1 MNNVIIKTDKLCK
14 SFSNGGNQIHVLKN
28 MHLEINEGDFTI
40 IMGSSGSG
48 KSTLLYALSG
58 MDKPTLGK
66 VLFRDTDI
74 TTLNNDQLAI
84 FRRKNCGFLFQ
95 SIYLLGNMS
104 VLDNVLTSGL
114 LISKNKRKIVAKA
127 KELLQQVGLK
137 EEVWGKFPNQIS
149 GGEAQRAGI
158 VRALINEPT
167 IVFADEPT
175 GALNSSASTEVLNT
189 LTKVNENN
197 QSIVMVTHDIKTAL
211 RGNRIIYIRDGAACG
226 ELKLPFY
233 KNENVDARR
242 EKVQRFLEEMGW

>member
-158 VRALINEPT
+158 VRALINEP
-167 IVFADEPT
+167 IIIFADEPT

-233 KNENVDARR
+233 KNENVDVRR

>member
-28 MHLEINEGDFTI
+28 MNLEINEGDFTI

-66 VLFRDTDI
+66 VSFRDTDI

-114 LISKNKRKIVAKA
+114 LISKNKRKIVTKA

-226 ELKLPFY
+226 ELRLPFY
-233 KNENVDARR
+233 ESENIEDRR

>member
-1 MNNVIIKTDKLCK
+1 
-14 SFSNGGNQIHVLKN
+14 
-28 MHLEINEGDFTI
+28 
-40 IMGSSGSG
+40 
-48 KSTLLYALSG
+48 
-58 MDKPTLGK
+58 
-66 VLFRDTDI
+66 
-74 TTLNNDQLAI
+74 
-84 FRRKNCGFLFQ
+84 
-95 SIYLLGNMS
+95 MS

-114 LISKNKRKIVAKA
+114 LISKNKRKIVTKA

-226 ELKLPFY
+226 ELRLPFY
-233 KNENVDARR
+233 ESENIEDRR